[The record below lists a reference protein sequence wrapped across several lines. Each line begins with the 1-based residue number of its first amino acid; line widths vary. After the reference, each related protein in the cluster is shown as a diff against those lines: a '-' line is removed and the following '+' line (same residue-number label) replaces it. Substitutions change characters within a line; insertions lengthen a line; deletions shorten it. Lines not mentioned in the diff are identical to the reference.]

1 MTSTLKNAAIAAAAS
16 LTLAAGAQAAEPT
29 TLPASN
35 TIMIETTKGP
45 VTVELWPQV
54 APKHV
59 EAFKQLTQKG
69 FYDGLVF
76 HRIVPGFVAQTGDP
90 TGTGMGGPGYTLKAE
105 FSDKP
110 HVRGTLAMARAA
122 SPDSAGSQF
131 YIVLEDAPH
140 LNGNY
145 TVFGQ
150 VTSGMEVVD
159 QLKQNVD
166 KMVKLSFI
174 DAQ

>member
-1 MTSTLKNAAIAAAAS
+1 MTKSIKQAATAAVAS
-16 LTLAAGAQAAEPT
+16 LAIAAGAQAAD
-29 TLPASN
+29 LPVTN
-35 TIMIETTKGP
+35 LIQIETTKGN
-45 VTVELWPQV
+45 VTIELWPSV

-59 EAFKQLTQKG
+59 EAFKTLTQKG
-69 FYDGLVF
+69 FYNGLVF

-145 TVFGQ
+145 TVFGR
-150 VTSGMEVVD
+150 VTAGMEVVD
-159 QLKQNVD
+159 QLQQNVD

-174 DAQ
+174 DAK